1 MSSNNCNIRVGLGH
15 DTHRLE
21 AGGPLRLGGVDIPF
35 EKHAVGHSDA
45 DVLLH
50 AITDAILGA
59 AALGDIGEFFPDTDP
74 VNRGRDSA
82 EMLRIAAEALAKAG
96 FRIVNLD
103 CVVLAERPKL
113 LPHREAMLERIAD
126 LLAIPSTQIGLKGK
140 TGEKT
145 GGIGQSEIIQAM
157 VVCLVTSLND

>member
-1 MSSNNCNIRVGLGH
+1 MDCKHRIGLGH

-21 AGGPLRLGGVDIPF
+21 NGGPLRLGGIDIPF
-35 EKHAVGHSDA
+35 DKQAVGHSDA

-74 VNRGRDSA
+74 ANRGKDSGQ
-82 EMLRIAAEALAKAG
+82 MLATAVDAVSRSG
-96 FRIVNLD
+96 YSIVNID

-113 LPHREAMLERIAD
+113 LPHREAIRASIAALLRIA
-126 LLAIPSTQIGLKGK
+126 PERVSLKGK
-140 TGEKT
+140 TGEQT
-145 GGIGQSEIIQAM
+145 GAIGRSEIIQAM
-157 VVCLVTSLND
+157 VVCLIEPAAL